1 MSDADK
7 LRASRIKLALMFL
20 LPILAVGLATLVYYT
35 GFGLPK
41 STINKGEL
49 VQPPRL
55 LDDIRVRTMGGE
67 EWRYGQGAHD
77 WSLLVVNAG
86 ACAEA
91 CRERLYL
98 TRQIRVALGRDAD
111 RVSRLFI
118 QLDPPGDADFAA
130 FVKEQHPDLELLRAD
145 AGDLKGLLGQAGD
158 PDPVAER
165 PIYIVDQRGFVMM
178 RYLARHSGH
187 DTIADLRFLLKYSN
201 ERTP

>member
-55 LDDIRVRTMGGE
+55 LDDIRVRTMAGE

-86 ACAEA
+86 ACAET

-118 QLDPPGDADFAA
+118 QLDPADDADFDSFAS
-130 FVKEQHPDLELLRAD
+130 EQHPDLELLRAD
-145 AGDLKGLLGQAGD
+145 AGELKGLLGQAGD
-158 PDPVAER
+158 PDPVAEQ

-201 ERTP
+201 EKTP